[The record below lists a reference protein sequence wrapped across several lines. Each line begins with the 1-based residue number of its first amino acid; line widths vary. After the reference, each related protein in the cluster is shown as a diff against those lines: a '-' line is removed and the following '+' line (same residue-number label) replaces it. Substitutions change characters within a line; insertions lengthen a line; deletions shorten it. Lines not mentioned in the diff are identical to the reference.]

1 MNTTTR
7 KAQHVAWQLT
17 KDTLDLAL
25 YALVATDGHLP
36 RKDLETKLST
46 HINAI
51 SKSINRLRDAGKIFT
66 VRTLRHT
73 TLYTSTYANTHDIEP
88 ADRELRHQTVQG
100 AYPEDI
106 EVLALYQ
113 TLNAL
118 WPTRHS
124 HTLKLT
130 G

>member
-1 MNTTTR
+1 MNTPTR
-7 KAQHVAWQLT
+7 KSQHVAWQLT

-36 RKDLETKLST
+36 RYGLEGKLST
-46 HINAI
+46 HMNAI
-51 SKSINRLRDAGKIFT
+51 GDSVRRLRESGKIVT
-66 VRTLRHT
+66 VRTSKAT
-73 TLYTSTYANTHDIEP
+73 TLYTHTYANLHDIVNIERTP
-88 ADRELRHQTVQG
+88 RHLDTPTPD
-100 AYPEDI
+100 PEDI
-106 EVLALYQ
+106 EVLELY
-113 TLNAL
+113 TKLNNL